1 MEERRWAE
9 QCVAVALLCAWS
21 VAILAKA
28 ERQFVNEWAAE
39 IPGGPEAAKAIADE
53 LEYEL
58 LGQLLTSTLLKPN
71 TSGLVSKETSKYV
84 HSLKVLMLRM
94 EKLEIKV

>member
-9 QCVAVALLCAWS
+9 RCVAVALLCAWS

-28 ERQFVNEWAAE
+28 DRQFVNEWAAE

-58 LGQLLTSTLLKPN
+58 LGQVRRTRLNQL
-71 TSGLVSKETSKYV
+71 
-84 HSLKVLMLRM
+84 SLFLPLFQVTPGGNRWLDS
-94 EKLEIKV
+94 